1 MKLVTILMLTALPLY
16 CYAGE
21 RGQGIDFAGGQCSG
35 PLCKCSC
42 SSSPQTE
49 QIMSQVSGLY
59 ACGVGRAK
67 AKKADALGLKEI
79 SGSELSLLE
88 LRTQT
93 LPTASLS
100 ICPCGE
106 VT

>member
-1 MKLVTILMLTALPLY
+1 
-16 CYAGE
+16 
-21 RGQGIDFAGGQCSG
+21 
-35 PLCKCSC
+35 
-42 SSSPQTE
+42 
-49 QIMSQVSGLY
+49 MSQVSGLY
-59 ACGVGRAK
+59 VCGVGRPK
-67 AKKADALGLKEI
+67 HKEADAVGLKENP
-79 SGSELSLLE
+79 GSELSLLE

>member
-1 MKLVTILMLTALPLY
+1 MRVSVDRALTLQEGSAQGPCASAAALQAP
-16 CYAGE
+16 
-21 RGQGIDFAGGQCSG
+21 GQSGSFLRCLGCVYEGSGGG
-35 PLCKCSC
+35 
-42 SSSPQTE
+42 T
-49 QIMSQVSGLY
+49 
-59 ACGVGRAK
+59 K

>member
-16 CYAGE
+16 CYVGE
-21 RGQGIDFAGGQCSG
+21 CRQGIDFAGGQCSG
-35 PLCKCSC
+35 LLCKCSC

-49 QIMSQVSGLY
+49 QIMSQVSGLCV
-59 ACGVGRAK
+59 CGVGGAK
-67 AKKADALGLKEI
+67 DKEADAVGLKENP
-79 SGSELSLLE
+79 GSELSLLE